1 MFSTKFTTF
10 AAIAC
15 LSLAVIPIARGATID
30 VTVGGEGI
38 IAYTP
43 NTVNANVGDIVQFTF
58 KQKNHTITQST
69 FATPC
74 SPMEGGFDSGFT
86 PVAANETKFPLAQ
99 LTVTDTNPIWIYC
112 RQTGHCQQGMV
123 MAINPGTKF
132 PAFQAAATGNATA
145 ASTTAAASVTA
156 ASVTAAPT
164 GVVTVTATVTVSGEP
179 ITTTYGSYPGSASPT
194 SAVSSD
200 HLVIV
205 GGSAGLVYTP
215 SNITAQPGD
224 TVTFQF
230 QVKNHT
236 VTQSSFADPCRALSL
251 TSTTGQIGF
260 DSGFMAVA
268 ANDTQFPTFTIQIN
282 DTQPIWAYCRQAG
295 HCGSGMVF
303 AINPVEPNTFAA
315 FQAKAI
321 QLNGTASASAGSPS
335 ATSATDASNGAT
347 LPGRS
352 AAATIAL
359 VGLVLGMVL

>member
-10 AAIAC
+10 AAVAC
-15 LSLAVIPIARGATID
+15 LSLAVIPIARSAIID
-30 VTVGGEGI
+30 VTVGGEGV

-43 NTVNANVGDIVQFTF
+43 SSVVANVGDVVQFTF

-69 FATPC
+69 LATPC
-74 SPMEGGFDSGFT
+74 SPLEGGFDSGFV
-86 PVAANETKFPLAQ
+86 PVAANETDFPLAQ
-99 LTVTDTNPIWIYC
+99 LTVKDTNPIWIYC
-112 RQTGHCQQGMV
+112 KQTGHCQQGMV
-123 MAINPGTKF
+123 FAVNPGSNLA
-132 PAFQAAATGNATA
+132 AFQAAATGNTSIA
-145 ASTTAAASVTA
+145 TTAAA
-156 ASVTAAPT
+156 ASTGAT

-251 TSTTGQIGF
+251 TSATGQIGF

-268 ANDTQFPTFTIQIN
+268 ANQTQFPTFTIQIN

-295 HCGSGMVF
+295 HCGEGMVF
-303 AINPVEPNTFAA
+303 SVNAVEPNDFAA
-315 FQAKAI
+315 FKAKAI
-321 QLNGTASASAGSPS
+321 QLNGTASASAASPS
-335 ATSATDASNGAT
+335 ATSATETKNGAT

-352 AAATIAL
+352 AAATLAL
-359 VGLVLGMVL
+359 VGFVLGMIL